1 MVEVIRW
8 TVELGRVDIL
18 LDTALMYTYLALPHR
33 GHIKQA
39 FQIFGYLK
47 VNPKRKL
54 CFDPQNST
62 IDERSSAAHYWY
74 DFYRDS
80 KEAIPA
86 DALNPR

>member
-47 VNPKRKL
+47 VNPKRN
-54 CFDPQNST
+54 F
-62 IDERSSAAHYWY
+62 
-74 DFYRDS
+74 
-80 KEAIPA
+80 
-86 DALNPR
+86 ALIGFMTTGFMTL